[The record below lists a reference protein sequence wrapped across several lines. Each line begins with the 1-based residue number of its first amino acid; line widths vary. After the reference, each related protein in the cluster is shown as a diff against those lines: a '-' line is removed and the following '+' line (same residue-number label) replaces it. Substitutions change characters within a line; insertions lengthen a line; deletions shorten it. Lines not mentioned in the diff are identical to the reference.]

1 VTAMSSPGSPGTRP
15 AVGTAR
21 PGFGETV
28 RRLAGAQKPPA
39 KGSPAYSRFVNRR
52 IGRVLAAGAYVL
64 GLTPNQV
71 TFISAT
77 WSALAIAIIALVS
90 PTPAIAVVIAVALL
104 LGYAFDSA
112 DGQLA
117 RLRGGGSPAGE
128 WLDHVVDSVK
138 TSALHLAVLIGWYRW
153 YGVDAAVLLIPIAFT
168 LVAAVF
174 FFVQI
179 LTDQLRRAHP
189 AQAPAPAD
197 PGWRGTL
204 RSLIVW
210 PTDYGVLCLIF
221 LLFAWRTGFI
231 VIYAVMLAGTA
242 LFLLAALPRW
252 YREAASFRP
261 ASNGTPSTPAPNA
274 PTRPGGPA

>member
-1 VTAMSSPGSPGTRP
+1 VVTAQT
-15 AVGTAR
+15 TK
-21 PGFGETV
+21 PGFTETV

-39 KGSPAYSRFVNRR
+39 KGSPAYSRFVNRK
-52 IGRVLAAGAYVL
+52 IGRILAAGSFQL

-71 TFISAT
+71 TFISAGF
-77 WSALAIAIIALVS
+77 SAVAIAMIALVR
-90 PTPAIAVVIAVALL
+90 PTPVVAVSIALALL

-138 TSALHLAVLIGWYRW
+138 TSALHLAVLIGWYQHYQVEVRT
-153 YGVDAAVLLIPIAFT
+153 LLIPIGFT

-189 AQAPAPAD
+189 SQAPAPAD
-197 PGWRGTL
+197 SSWKAVL
-204 RSLIVW
+204 RSLIVA
-210 PTDYGVLCLIF
+210 PTDYGLLCMIF
-221 LLFAWRTGFI
+221 LVYAWHLGFI
-231 VIYAVMLAGTA
+231 VLYSLMLAGTA
-242 LFLLAALPRW
+242 LFMVAALPKW
-252 YREAASFRP
+252 YREAAAFRP
-261 ASNGTPSTPAPNA
+261 MSVTAGTQEPV
-274 PTRPGGPA
+274 

>member
-1 VTAMSSPGSPGTRP
+1 VVDAETAK
-15 AVGTAR
+15 

-39 KGSPAYSRFVNRR
+39 KGSPAYSRFVNRK
-52 IGRVLAAGAYVL
+52 IGRVLAAASFQL

-71 TFISAT
+71 TFISAAF
-77 WSALAIAIIALVS
+77 SALAIAMIALVR
-90 PTPAIAVVIAVALL
+90 PTPAVAITIALALL

-138 TSALHLAVLIGWYRW
+138 TSALHLAVLIGWHQY
-153 YGVDAAVLLIPIAFT
+153 YGVDEHTLLIPIGFT

-189 AQAPAPAD
+189 SQAPAPAD
-197 PGWRGTL
+197 ASWKAVF
-204 RSLIVW
+204 RSLIVA
-210 PTDYGVLCLIF
+210 PTDYGLLCLIF
-221 LLFAWRTGFI
+221 VIYAWHDGFI
-231 VIYAVMLAGTA
+231 VVYSLMLAGTA
-242 LFLLAALPRW
+242 LFMVAALPKW
-252 YREAASFRP
+252 YREAAAFRP
-261 ASNGTPSTPAPNA
+261 VPAA
-274 PTRPGGPA
+274 GSATSKETV

>member
-1 VTAMSSPGSPGTRP
+1 MSGSQPIAAAPTK
-15 AVGTAR
+15 
-21 PGFGETV
+21 PGFAQTV
-28 RRLAGAQKPPA
+28 RLLAGAQKPPA

-52 IGRVLAAGAYVL
+52 IGRVLAAGSFQL

-71 TFISAT
+71 TFISAGF
-77 WSALAIAIIALVS
+77 SALAIAMIALVRPS
-90 PTPAIAVVIAVALL
+90 PVTAITIALALL

-138 TSALHLAVLIGWYRW
+138 TSALHLAVLIGWSRFYQVHER
-153 YGVDAAVLLIPIAFT
+153 VLLIPIAFT

-197 PGWRGTL
+197 ASWTAVL
-204 RSLIVW
+204 RSLIVV
-210 PTDYGVLCLIF
+210 PTDYGLLCLVF
-221 LLFAWRTGFI
+221 VLYAWQNGFI
-231 VIYAVMLAGTA
+231 VIYTLMLAGTA
-242 LFLLAALPRW
+242 LFMLAALPKW
-252 YREAASFRP
+252 YREAATFRP
-261 ASNGTPSTPAPNA
+261 VTSDAPVSSMSGG
-274 PTRPGGPA
+274 RP